1 MRLIRASIIYFLL
14 VFGTGF
20 VLGTIRVLWLAP
32 SLGIRTAELLE
43 MPLMVLATVLAAR
56 WINRRYLTEASAGGR
71 LAAGLVALVVLFSAE
86 LALGGAQG
94 RSPADVVFNRDPV
107 SGAAYYAAL
116 TLFGLMPWILGRSA
130 TRTGE

>member
-14 VFGTGF
+14 VFGVGF

-32 SLGIRTAELLE
+32 GFGIRTAELLE

-56 WINRRYLTEASAGGR
+56 WINRRYLAGVSAGGR
-71 LAAGLVALVVLFSAE
+71 LAAGLIALVVLFAAE
-86 LALGGAQG
+86 LALGGAQS
-94 RSPADVVFNRDPV
+94 RSPADVIFNRDPI

-116 TLFGLMPWILGRSA
+116 TLFGLMPWILGGTA
-130 TRTGE
+130 TRAAE